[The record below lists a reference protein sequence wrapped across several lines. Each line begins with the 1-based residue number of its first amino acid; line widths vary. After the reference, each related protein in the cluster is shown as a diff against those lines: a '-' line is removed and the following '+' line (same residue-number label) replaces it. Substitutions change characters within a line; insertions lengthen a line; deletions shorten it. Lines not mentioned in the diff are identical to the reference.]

1 MTKAHLRFEAR
12 QSRQTQPYAS
22 PGLSW
27 GQRYSKTQHFA
38 RSALFRLAACYKSL
52 LQFLGSNCELYFVIA
67 KQFGGRNV
75 V

>member
-22 PGLSW
+22 PGPSW
-27 GQRYSKTQHFA
+27 G
-38 RSALFRLAACYKSL
+38 SALLEDPAFCALNAFPACRV
-52 LQFLGSNCELYFVIA
+52 LQIVATIFGSNCELYFVIA
-67 KQFGGRNV
+67 KEFGGRNV